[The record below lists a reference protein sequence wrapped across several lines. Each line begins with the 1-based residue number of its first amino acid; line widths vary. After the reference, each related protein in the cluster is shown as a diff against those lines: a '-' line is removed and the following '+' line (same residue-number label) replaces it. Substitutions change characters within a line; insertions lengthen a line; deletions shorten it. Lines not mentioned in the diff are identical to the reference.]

1 LTKKYPAHT
10 INWACQRSLE
20 SQAVSYQVVS
30 RFAEEIRVQAEI
42 QQQIQFTQEGEVLRP
57 LRDYQK
63 MLQEV
68 KNG

>member
-1 LTKKYPAHT
+1 
-10 INWACQRSLE
+10 
-20 SQAVSYQVVS
+20 VSYQVVS

-57 LRDYQK
+57 LRDYQN